1 MTSENSANAPF
12 RFAVESVF
20 TITGRGTAVIG
31 YIQVGTIRTG
41 DMLKII
47 REGEDLTTKCTGVES
62 VYSGQLAP
70 EDPVPVGLLLDLDR
84 SQIAAGD
91 MMTKGT

>member
-20 TITGRGTAVIG
+20 TIPGRGTAVIG

-47 REGEDLTTKCTGVES
+47 REGDRRGHRHQPGDALV
-62 VYSGQLAP
+62 VP
-70 EDPVPVGLLLDLDR
+70 PV
-84 SQIAAGD
+84 
-91 MMTKGT
+91 